1 VTEEPLDLSA
11 VVQLRVQKMR
21 KGKEEGG
28 PGEVEEERP
37 DVGNLVDDD
46 PNR

>member
-28 PGEVEEERP
+28 SGEVEERP
-37 DVGNLVDDD
+37 DGGNLVDDD